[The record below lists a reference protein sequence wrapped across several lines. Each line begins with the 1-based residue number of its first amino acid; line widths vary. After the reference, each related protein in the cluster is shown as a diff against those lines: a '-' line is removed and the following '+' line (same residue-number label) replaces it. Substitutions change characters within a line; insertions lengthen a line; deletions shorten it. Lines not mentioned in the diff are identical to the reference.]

1 MWHDFIWVWNGFA
14 PANGIGGGGQD
25 GYHNM
30 MKGMDKM
37 FEERDVN
44 SNGAVTQDGV
54 DSTRKQKLS
63 KFNADKDGAFSLD
76 EYAVYG

>member
-1 MWHDFIWVWNGFA
+1 
-14 PANGIGGGGQD
+14 
-25 GYHNM
+25 M

-76 EYAVYG
+76 EYVDLWIERMRSHMVNGFLLLDDDGNGT

>member
-1 MWHDFIWVWNGFA
+1 
-14 PANGIGGGGQD
+14 
-25 GYHNM
+25 M